1 MNKKKIILAIVMAA
15 MTLGAFAQWQPSDKD
30 YIRLDKEGTYG
41 QMLPKA
47 LRTADG
53 KTVLTWLR
61 QPDLDLNDP
70 AMGFYLHMQ
79 IFDAE
84 GKALFGDEGILVSD
98 KPTASYTTDYGLCLA
113 PNGDILIAFP
123 DTRNDPTR
131 AKWEVYVY
139 RYDLQGQLVWS
150 ADGVK
155 VNAKVVHVEGSEA
168 SPSLCVSGDQIY
180 LSLEHMETWQE
191 KANENNWQPDPDFP
205 DEPMP
210 EYVTLGYTDYQ
221 VMRLNDDGSAAWA
234 DNFQQECIMMVMAAA
249 PEGSVY
255 LIYNNDTF
263 GLEAQRLDKD
273 GQRVWASPVT
283 VESQPLTPGNYMP
296 TPLCAVDEE
305 GGVALAYR
313 IITDWGGY
321 EAYNRLS
328 PDGKAF
334 ETGVPANGSTEGDA
348 GADEIATRGQLAFV
362 AWKLEMGGLMMYAN
376 LFKLDGNYAWEG
388 PKSEGIAID
397 AFSEWDFRPVKV
409 IPQADGWV
417 LLYGNATD
425 WDTAKFIACKINDD
439 GATVWSKQLA
449 EGDFRSSGFAIAND
463 DTYAYIFFTREEE
476 YDESGTIIPGSGGL
490 FVMCVDISDAGNP
503 SAIQK
508 VSVQN
513 EVQSPRYNLHGQR
526 VNDSYKGLVIQNG
539 KKCITK

>member
-139 RYDLQGQLVWS
+139 RYDLQGQPVWS

-155 VNAKVVHVEGSEA
+155 VNAKVVHVEGSEGT
-168 SPSLCVSGDQIY
+168 PSICVSGDQIY
-180 LSLEHMETWQE
+180 LSLEHMESWQE
-191 KANENNWQPDPDFP
+191 DA
-205 DEPMP
+205 DE
-210 EYVTLGYTDYQ
+210 VQGYTDYQ

-249 PEGSVY
+249 PEGSMY